1 MENGQGGSKFGIVI
15 VVIVLLVLLGS
26 CVGGNSDDEYRK
38 TLESGQRKYYSGESM
53 TRDEYNAVKGFND
66 WKSKQG
72 EKSYSDWDK

>member
-1 MENGQGGSKFGIVI
+1 MNENQNGSKWVIGIVI
-15 VVIVLLVLLGS
+15 VVAILLLGS
-26 CVGGNSDDEYRK
+26 CGSSSSDSEYRE

>member
-1 MENGQGGSKFGIVI
+1 MGNNQNGSKISVVVIIVI
-15 VVIVLLVLLGS
+15 AILLLGS
-26 CVGGNSDDEYRK
+26 CGSSSSDSEYRE

-72 EKSYSDWDK
+72 EKSYSEWDK